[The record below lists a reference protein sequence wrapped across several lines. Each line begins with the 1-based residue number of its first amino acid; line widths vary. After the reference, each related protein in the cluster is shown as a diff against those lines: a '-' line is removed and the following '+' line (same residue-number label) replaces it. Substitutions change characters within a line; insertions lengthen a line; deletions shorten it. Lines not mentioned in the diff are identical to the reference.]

1 MTDKKT
7 DSEDFALNH
16 LDDTADF
23 DPFYDDQKQPE
34 AGIPAADAPLA
45 SHPRFPDSEKVHD
58 PYAAPWDGDNQHL
71 SGFPDRMEPTVA
83 AHDMMTRDAEE
94 EASYEPA
101 DMEPPVYA
109 KIAATDRPE
118 PPLQRTAPAI
128 DDTDG
133 EASAQRLPII
143 LAVVAI
149 LLSALALVM
158 SPGGS
163 DHGSDATDSSA
174 RIQSLEQRLSAQEQL
189 RTEQAQTSEAR
200 LGELQDQI
208 TSLASLVAGLP
219 RKQATTPRV
228 ITPVTAAPA
237 ARRSVKAAAPTA
249 HQGGW
254 VINLVSL
261 DSHAAATKEQSRLL
275 GLGIKA
281 DISQTTIRGS
291 SWYRLRSQ
299 SFASRD
305 EADAYKRS
313 LAIKYGIKDAWTQ
326 KL

>member
-7 DSEDFALNH
+7 GDEDFSLNH

-23 DPFYDDQKQPE
+23 DPFYDDQKRPE
-34 AGIPAADAPLA
+34 AGIPAADDPLA
-45 SHPRFPDSEKVHD
+45 NHPRLPDRNKKYD
-58 PYAAPWDGDNQHL
+58 PYVAPWDDDNQHL

-83 AHDMMTRDAEE
+83 THNDMTPDAVDAMETE
-94 EASYEPA
+94 TDEAA
-101 DMEPPVYA
+101 DMESPAYES
-109 KIAATDRPE
+109 ITATDRPE
-118 PPLQRTAPAI
+118 PPVQHTEPAI
-128 DDTDG
+128 GDTDG
-133 EASAQRLPII
+133 QSPGQRLPTI

-149 LLSALALVM
+149 LLSALALLM
-158 SPGGS
+158 SPGGT
-163 DHGSDATDSSA
+163 DHGSDTTDSST

-189 RTEQAQTSEAR
+189 RIQSEAR
-200 LGELQDQI
+200 LGALQDQI
-208 TSLASLVAGLP
+208 TSLASFVAAMP
-219 RKQATTPRV
+219 RKQVSAPRV

-237 ARRSVKAAAPTA
+237 PKRSVKPATTQA

-261 DSHAAATKEQSRLL
+261 DSHAAAKKEQSRLL

-291 SWYRLRSQ
+291 LWYRLRSH
-299 SFASRD
+299 SFANRD
-305 EADAYKRS
+305 DADAYKRS
-313 LAIKYGIKDAWTQ
+313 LAVKYGIKDAWTQ